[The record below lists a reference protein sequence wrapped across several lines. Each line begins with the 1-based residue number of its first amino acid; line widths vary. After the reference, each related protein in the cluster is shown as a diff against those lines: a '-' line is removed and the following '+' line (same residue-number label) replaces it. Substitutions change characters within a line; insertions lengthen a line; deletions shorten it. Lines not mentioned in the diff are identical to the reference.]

1 MAKEFKPITSQAE
14 MDRYIADRL
23 RRDREKVIKR
33 VRAAIAGI
41 VKELVSL
48 SDDLREMEQN
58 A

>member
-1 MAKEFKPITSQAE
+1 MTNFKPILSQAE

-23 RRDREKVIKR
+23 RREKLKVIKR

-48 SDDLREMEQN
+48 SDDLRDMEQN

>member
-1 MAKEFKPITSQAE
+1 MTNFKPILSQAE
-14 MDRYIADRL
+14 MDRYVADRL
-23 RRDREKVIKR
+23 RREKLKVIKR

>member
-1 MAKEFKPITSQAE
+1 MTNFRPILSQAE

-23 RRDREKVIKR
+23 RREKLKVIKR